1 MPPSTSPTARALA
14 ELAAE
19 LAAGHRASRATGA
32 AGSFAALAI
41 ARVAAEVPAAR
52 RPLLV
57 ITPDEARAQELAR
70 DLGYFLPH
78 IAAADDPA
86 APPRVLHLPAV
97 EASPYAELSPD
108 RRAIMSRQA
117 TLFRLSQG
125 FGGEVLVASAAALAR
140 RVIPRA
146 EFAALIDVLAA
157 EEEIDRDA
165 TAALLART
173 GYGRTPVVED
183 PGTFAVRGGVIDVF
197 PPLYRYPVRL
207 ELLGDL
213 VESIRFFDPVTQ
225 RTMRSLDE
233 VYLLPVRETV
243 RTRGADPRARILDA
257 ADAAEHPSSKTRAL
271 VERVEAGED
280 FFGVEALTP
289 AFHARM
295 GSIDEYLPAGTALVI
310 EDPEAVRAAIDDER
324 ERFASG
330 FTKRRD
336 EHRVVFPPEDFL
348 LAPAEVDALL
358 GRPARLELRPV
369 DTEVAVALQVE
380 THTELSAEL
389 RRRRADKDHFEEP
402 LRPLVNQ
409 LRAWLGDGN
418 RVVLV
423 SPNRAHADRLESLLK
438 GYKLEPRM
446 LREPG
451 APELTDPALL
461 TAPLTISMGPL
472 AAGFRL
478 PGDWLVVLTED
489 EIFGPRAHER
499 KARTAKQRGLEGFG
513 KVTEFSSLVPG
524 DHVVHG
530 VHGVGVYKGLV
541 KLPVK
546 GTAVDFLHLDYDGG
560 ALYLPVYR
568 LSEVQ
573 RYVGADGA
581 KPKIDKLGGITWE
594 KTRSKV
600 SKEVKQIA
608 EDLLKLY
615 AQRQA
620 LPGHAFTVPP
630 NLEAIFQEFETRF
643 QFEET
648 EDQQKAIDAVLEDMA
663 APRPMDRLVCGD
675 VGYGKTEVAM
685 RAAMRAVM
693 GGKQVAV
700 LAPTTVLVEQ
710 HGASFR
716 ERMKDLPVSVD
727 TLSRFKTKP
736 EQLEVLKRAAEGKL
750 DIVIGTHRLLSN
762 DMRFKDL
769 GLIVV
774 DEEQRFGVVHKERLK
789 QLRTQVDVLTLT
801 ATPIPRTMHMAMMG
815 LREISI
821 IATPPVDRRAIRT
834 FVCRP
839 DDDVLREGI
848 QRELARGGQIFFVSH
863 LIGEGQKPSA
873 RGDRSL
879 SDWAEHLRRLVPGL
893 RVAVAHGQ
901 MDSEALEQIMVDFVN
916 GRSDVLC
923 STTIIESGL
932 DIPRAN
938 TMFVSRADHFGLAQL
953 YQLRGRIGR
962 SRERAYCYLMVPPME
977 ALTPEAKQRL
987 AVLQRFTELGAGFQI
1002 ASHDLEIRGAGDLL
1016 GAKQSGQIAA
1026 VGFETYTQILGE
1038 AVAELR
1044 GEAITR
1050 ERDPELTVDLPT
1062 FIPDDYVS
1070 DTGQRLDLYKRLS
1083 SAHDEDEVRTIME
1096 EIGDRYGAPPDEVR
1110 LYAELMILK
1119 ADARKLGAT
1128 AIDLADNRLSLA
1140 LAEDTPLSPQKVLML
1155 VNPGPGKPRSVYRLT
1170 PDMRLVRTFTPA
1182 EAADRLGA
1190 ARKTVKELLESAT

>member
-1 MPPSTSPTARALA
+1 MASATAAALHA
-14 ELAAE
+14 FASE
-19 LAAGHRASRATGA
+19 LAAGRPARAVGA
-32 AGSFAALAI
+32 SGSFAALAI
-41 ARVAAEVPAAR
+41 ARVAGELPAAR
-52 RPLLV
+52 RPLVV
-57 ITPDEARAQELAR
+57 ITPDEARASELAR
-70 DLGYFLPH
+70 DLGYFLP
-78 IAAADDPA
+78 ALAQASDDPA
-86 APPRVLHLPAV
+86 APPRILHLPAI

-108 RRAIMSRQA
+108 RRAIMRRQA

-125 FGGEVLVASAAALAR
+125 FGGDVLVASAAALAR

-146 EFAALIDVLAA
+146 EFAALVDVLAA

-197 PPLYRYPVRL
+197 PPLYRFPVRL

-213 VESIRFFDPVTQ
+213 VETIRFFDPVTQ
-225 RTMRSLDE
+225 RTMRQLDE

-243 RTRGADPRARILDA
+243 KTRGADPRARILEA

-271 VERVEAGED
+271 VERVEDGED
-280 FFGVEALTP
+280 FFGVEALAP

-295 GSIDEYLPAGTALVI
+295 APITEYLPDGAALVI
-310 EDPEAVRAAIDDER
+310 EDPEACRAALADER
-324 ERFASG
+324 ERFQTG
-330 FTKRRD
+330 FAKRQG
-336 EHRVVFPPEDFL
+336 EHRVVFPPDDFL
-348 LAPAEVDALL
+348 ITDADWDELTA
-358 GRPARLELRPV
+358 RAARLELRPI
-369 DTEVAVALQVE
+369 DTGMATQLQVSGNGD
-380 THTELSAEL
+380 LAAEL
-389 RRRRADKDHFEEP
+389 RRRRAEKRDLEEP
-402 LRPLVNQ
+402 LRPLVDH
-409 LRAWLGDGN
+409 LRSWLDDGH
-418 RVVLV
+418 RVILV
-423 SPNRAHADRLESLLK
+423 SPNRGHADRLESLLR
-438 GYKLEPRM
+438 GYKLQPVVR
-446 LREPG
+446 REPG
-451 APELTDPALL
+451 AADLTDPDQIKVSLSI
-461 TAPLTISMGPL
+461 TIGPL

-513 KVTEFSSLVPG
+513 KVTEFSSLQPG

-530 VHGVGVYKGLV
+530 VHGVGLYKGLV

-546 GTAVDFLHLDYDGG
+546 GTAVDFLHLDYEGG

-573 RYVGADGA
+573 RYVGAEGH
-581 KPKIDKLGGITWE
+581 KPKVDKLGGITWE

-620 LPGHAFTVPP
+620 LPGHAFTMPP

-643 QFEET
+643 PFEET
-648 EDQQKAIDAVLEDMA
+648 EDQQKAIDAVLADMA
-663 APRPMDRLVCGD
+663 EPRPMDRLVCGD

-710 HGASFR
+710 HGVVFA
-716 ERMKDLPVSVD
+716 ERMKDLPVSID
-727 TLSRFKTKP
+727 TLSRFKARP
-736 EQLEVLKRAAEGKL
+736 EQLDVLKRAAEGKL
-750 DIVIGTHRLLSN
+750 DVVIGTHRLLSN
-762 DMRFKDL
+762 DVRFKDL

-821 IATPPVDRRAIRT
+821 IATPPMDRRAIRT

-879 SDWAEHLRRLVPGL
+879 VEWAEHLRRLVPGL

-901 MDSEALEQIMVDFVN
+901 MESESLEQIMVDFVN
-916 GRSDVLC
+916 GRTDVLC

-977 ALTPEAKQRL
+977 ALTGEAKQRL

-1026 VGFETYTQILGE
+1026 VGFETYTQILAE

-1044 GEAITR
+1044 GEAIR
-1050 ERDPELTVDLPT
+1050 HERDPELTVDLPT
-1062 FIPDDYVS
+1062 FIPDDYVA

-1083 SAHDEDEVRTIME
+1083 SAHDEDEVRVVME
-1096 EIGDRYGAPPDEVR
+1096 EIADRYGAPPDEVR

-1119 ADARKLGAT
+1119 ADARRLGAT
-1128 AIDLADNRLSLA
+1128 AVDLADNRLALA
-1140 LAEDTPLSPQKVLML
+1140 LAEDTPLKPEKVLKL
-1155 VNPGPGKPRSVYRLT
+1155 VNPGPGKPRSPYRLT

-1182 EAADRLGA
+1182 EAADRLAA
-1190 ARKTVKELLESAT
+1190 ARKTVRELLESAT